1 MRKAYIPIALAMI
14 LAALASCGGP
24 SPSQGGSPRRQDGYS
39 LRYSKG
45 FKPGSSFVDD
55 VGISIVLIQ
64 DVSGSMSEAPQ
75 SGGEAKYVQ
84 ATGALLTVAN
94 FLEGLGARQKDLPI
108 KVAILKFS
116 NEVSTVLPLTLMD
129 KAGLARL
136 KAIASNPSNFNPDG
150 GTAIGKAIEAGSEI
164 LSGSG
169 TILKSMIVITD
180 GENNASPDP
189 RDVIDAIYGDRNTAS
204 TADIRVNTDTQ
215 LLSFIGFDVDN
226 GQFGDYAKLGARVT
240 ATDDQAGLENSLKS
254 LLEADITKLES
265 K

>member
-1 MRKAYIPIALAMI
+1 MKKAHLPIALAMI

-24 SPSQGGSPRRQDGYS
+24 SQGGEVRRQDGYS

-75 SGGEAKYVQ
+75 SGGDPKYVQ

-94 FLEGLGARQKDLPI
+94 FLEGLVARQKDLPI
-108 KVAILKFS
+108 KVSILKFS

-129 KAGLARL
+129 KAGLAKL
-136 KAIASNPSNFNPDG
+136 KEIASNPSNFAPNG

-169 TILKSMIVITD
+169 TILKSMVVITD
-180 GENNASPDP
+180 GANNASPDP
-189 RDVIDAIYGDRNTAS
+189 RDVIEAIYGNRNAAS